1 MDSREVGGEDVV
13 GLDYIVESFGN
24 ISLTQIIAFGCA
36 IAAIIQLY
44 RIAKKYFVQ
53 KYEVEKERREE
64 DKQRDIKLNYVLDE
78 VNKYPQYR
86 EKSREIQKELRGEIQ
101 TLSQAQKEIY
111 DALKEL
117 QEDFKVRERNKLRD
131 KLLQSY
137 RYYTKQT
144 HWTTMEAEA
153 FWALFKDYED
163 AGGDGYMHTVVQPA
177 MNLLQI
183 IEIDQGE

>member
-24 ISLTQIIAFGCA
+24 IKLTQIIVFVCA
-36 IAAIIQLY
+36 IAAIWKLY
-44 RIAKKYFVQ
+44 KILKHYIVQ
-53 KYEVEKERREE
+53 KYEA

-86 EKSREIQKELRGEIQ
+86 EKSREIQNELHGEIQ

-117 QEDFKVRERNKLRD
+117 QEDFKIRERNKLRD

-137 RYYTKQT
+137 RYYTKQGY
-144 HWTTMEAEA
+144 WTTMEAEA